1 MKSKSTGRTAAR
13 IRREILALEKMP
25 DSEIDFSDIP
35 AQDPNDDKWKNAVV
49 GMFYRPIKE
58 PIGLR
63 IDADVLAWL
72 KSDGPGYQT
81 RANQI
86 LRKAMIAA
94 AKKHSRKSAARPS
107 QTAPRRRASV
117 RK

>member
-1 MKSKSTGRTAAR
+1 MNKTSTGRIAAR

-35 AQDPNDDKWKNAVV
+35 EQTADKWKNAVV
-49 GMFYRPIKE
+49 GKFYRPIKE

-72 KSDGPGYQT
+72 KSQGPGYQT

-86 LRKAMIAA
+86 LRKAMLAA
-94 AKKHSRKSAARPS
+94 MRKRSA
-107 QTAPRRRASV
+107 
-117 RK
+117 